1 MTAPAG
7 RAFAPDARRSP
18 PIGGWAAT
26 ACHGREDGHRP
37 RLPLPL
43 EHRLVLRA
51 KSDAGQRELLVDAF
65 APLIASVA
73 RIYRGSDAVDRGELM
88 QEGAVGLLRALERY
102 DPALDTPFWAYA
114 SWWVRQAMQ
123 QLVSELTR
131 PVVLSDRAVRQLA
144 RIKDAQREYQQQH
157 GREARPAELAAEIG
171 VARDQVERLIAAERK
186 PRGLEEPINGDEGV
200 VGSFGDLLADP
211 RAEDAYDGVPWRM
224 EIDELPHMLGVL
236 SEREQMV
243 VRGRYGLD
251 GREERT
257 LRELASTLGVSAER
271 VRQIEQ
277 AALDKLRAEAEDGRR
292 RRLRPRAASAPRARL
307 DDPSSRPTVR
317 GGAGFR
323 QANNADS
330 K

>member
-1 MTAPAG
+1 
-7 RAFAPDARRSP
+7 
-18 PIGGWAAT
+18 
-26 ACHGREDGHRP
+26 
-37 RLPLPL
+37 
-43 EHRLVLRA
+43 VLQA
-51 KSDAGQRELLVDAF
+51 KSDPGQRAVLVDAF

-102 DPALDTPFWAYA
+102 DSDLDTPFWAYA

-144 RIKDAQREYQQQH
+144 RIKDAQREYMQKH
-157 GREARPAELAAEIG
+157 GREPKPAELAAEIG
-171 VARDQVERLIAAERK
+171 VGRDQVERLIAAERK

-200 VGSFGDLLADP
+200 VGNFGDLLADP

-224 EIDELPHMLGVL
+224 EIEELPQMLGAL
-236 SEREQMV
+236 SEREQLV
-243 VRGRYGLD
+243 VSGRYGLD

-277 AALDKLRAEAEDGRR
+277 AALDKLRAEAEDGSGR
-292 RRLRPRAASAPRARL
+292 RPRHRGLPAPPGVA
-307 DDPSSRPTVR
+307 
-317 GGAGFR
+317 
-323 QANNADS
+323 
-330 K
+330 